1 MPSVPLNMPKMSMTM
16 EEGTIVE
23 WHIAEGDVVTDGD
36 VVAIVTTDKVDMEV
50 EATATGQVER
60 ILHEAGDVVPVGE
73 PMALILSDQDDLLG
87 DLLAPPPVPV
97 AEPEPTSPAAPQRVV
112 APAVTGRIVAAPLA
126 RKLAREAGIDLA
138 SVAASSP
145 SGIIRARD
153 VRDRIAGPAHEDGP
167 RTGAPTPPPAQAT
180 GELVGDA
187 RSRRLRITT
196 AGVMSG
202 SAGIPQFT
210 LERTLDLAATERAR
224 RASLLGVGWTTVL
237 VRAYAMMLRR
247 YPLLG
252 GSYTPQGVRAGEHV
266 GVALA
271 VDTPVGLLAPVLS
284 DPDLLPVRELDAAVR
299 ALAAD
304 ARSGNLSPDAMRG
317 ATGTLSNLGGLGVR
331 RFNAL
336 LTPPQCTALSVGEI
350 GYRVA
355 VLADGTFGA
364 VFGCDVGLTVDHRA
378 ADGADGARGLQ
389 YLQDLVSDPLKLVF

>member
-23 WHIAEGDVVTDGD
+23 WHVAEGDVVVDGD

-50 EATATGQVER
+50 EATAAGQVER
-60 ILHEAGDVVPVGE
+60 ILHDVGDVVPVGE
-73 PMALILSDQDDLLG
+73 PMAFIQSEHDDLLG
-87 DLLAPPPVPV
+87 DLLAPSPVPT
-97 AEPEPTSPAAPQRVV
+97 AAPEPAPAAPDVPAAVV
-112 APAVTGRIVAAPLA
+112 APGRTVAAPLA
-126 RKLAREAGIDLA
+126 RKLAKEAGIDLA
-138 SVAASSP
+138 SVAATSP

-153 VRDRIAGPAHEDGP
+153 VRDRIARLADQGSQ
-167 RTGAPTPPPAQAT
+167 PPAPAEVPARPA
-180 GELVGDA
+180 GDLVGDA

-196 AGVMSG
+196 AGVMSA

-210 LERTLDLAATERAR
+210 LERTLDLAATQRAR
-224 RASLLGVGWTTVL
+224 RASLLGVGWTTIL

-247 YPLLG
+247 HPLLG
-252 GSYTPQGVRAGEHV
+252 GSYTPQGVRAGDHV

-271 VDTPVGLLAPVLS
+271 VDTPPGLLAPVLT
-284 DPDLLPVRELDAAVR
+284 DPDLLPIRELDAAIR
-299 ALAAD
+299 AVAGD
-304 ARSGNLSPDAMRG
+304 ARAGALSPDAMRG

-355 VLADGTFGA
+355 AQADGTFGA

-389 YLQDLVSDPLKLVF
+389 YLQDLISDPLTLVV